1 MANTPKPQ
9 RAVKKLNRVIE
20 KPDVA
25 SAYGTKISKKDVKK
39 AGVAGKKVQAVWD
52 KNKPYKDKKAAETED
67 TKRDPNKG
75 RVVGKPTGT
84 RPVKNPQK
92 WVSMQN
98 NIKSSP
104 VAKKKNGQ

>member
-9 RAVKKLNRVIE
+9 RVVKKLNKVIG
-20 KPDVA
+20 KTDTA
-25 SAYGTKISKKDVKK
+25 AAYGTSISKKDVKK
-39 AGVAGKKVQAVWD
+39 AGVAGRKVQAVWD
-52 KNKPYKDKKAAETED
+52 KNKPYKDKKAAESEG

-92 WVSMQN
+92 WNGMDN
-98 NIKSSP
+98 NVKSSP
-104 VAKKKNGQ
+104 VAKKKNG